1 MAKKK
6 TGKKKTAKSKG
17 ELPFEEVTTGQEQP
31 KKKGILEEIEEMKAS
46 GNTKSEEFK
55 NKIKE
60 LEVILGVDEVNPFG
74 TNELDIFEDNLR
86 EMNVTDMMRLAQKV
100 GLNPHQERTRLK
112 KNLINEFKGY
122 NRNNRRNIAPNMSK
136 TIELDPNNPQHAET
150 IKILREF

>member
-1 MAKKK
+1 MSEPKKARA
-6 TGKKKTAKSKG
+6 TRKKPVKK
-17 ELPFEEVTTGQEQP
+17 EPFEEVITGQEQP
-31 KKKGILEEIEEMKAS
+31 KKKGLLEEIEEMKAS

-60 LEVILGVDEVNPFG
+60 SEVILGGDEINPFG

-86 EMNVTDMMRLAQKV
+86 EMNLTDMMRMAQKV

-112 KNLINEFKGY
+112 TNLINEFKGY

>member
-1 MAKKK
+1 M
-6 TGKKKTAKSKG
+6 
-17 ELPFEEVTTGQEQP
+17 
-31 KKKGILEEIEEMKAS
+31 
-46 GNTKSEEFK
+46 
-55 NKIKE
+55 
-60 LEVILGVDEVNPFG
+60 GVDEVNPFG